1 MISHCKLPI
10 SGVGVKGMVTPYVR
24 CYELHPRAINGRM
37 KELTFGR
44 ARKHLGRTI
53 RMLRLKRRLTQEQLA
68 ERAGIDVKHLQKA
81 EYAELNI
88 TLRTLVRIA
97 RGLGLSSVARLFR

>member
-1 MISHCKLPI
+1 
-10 SGVGVKGMVTPYVR
+10 
-24 CYELHPRAINGRM
+24 M
-37 KELTFGR
+37 KELTL
-44 ARKHLGRTI
+44 ARTRRHLGRTI

-97 RGLGLSSVARLFR
+97 RGLGLSSIARLFR